1 MEFVIGIIALIC
13 ALYVI
18 INVWSSNSSGVAKVV
33 WTLAAIFFS
42 IITAIVYYFIGPK
55 RITA

>member
-1 MEFVIGIIALIC
+1 MEFVIGIIAIIC

-18 INVWSSNSSGVAKVV
+18 INVWGSGASGLAKLV

-42 IITAIVYYFIGPK
+42 IVTAIVYYFIGPK
-55 RITA
+55 KA

>member
-1 MEFVIGIIALIC
+1 MEFIIGLIALVC
-13 ALYVI
+13 AIYVI
-18 INVWSSNSSGVAKVV
+18 INVWGSSATTLAKLV

-55 RITA
+55 SVRA